1 MAKKK
6 AATVSQPAAATAS
19 KRPLKKKPKIAEP
32 SLAAT
37 LPSTVDFKRGTSTRF
52 TVLGSNLFA
61 TTKVPPPTTVSTL
74 TLWTDLGLPVY
85 TFPESAVSVY
95 DGGPQAFSVQ
105 AMWRTALKKSGFAGS
120 GKMVLTVHTGFPIK
134 QIKTKSFLVTI
145 N

>member
-6 AATVSQPAAATAS
+6 AAKVSRPAAATTP

-32 SLAAT
+32 SLTST
-37 LPSTVDFKRGTSTRF
+37 LPSTVDFTRGTRMRF

-85 TFPESAVSVY
+85 TFPVSDVSVY
-95 DGGPQAFSVQ
+95 DGGPLAFSVQ
-105 AMWRTALKKSGFAGS
+105 ANWTALKKSGFAGS
-120 GKMVLTVHTGFPIK
+120 GKMVITVHTGSPIK
-134 QIKTKSFLVTI
+134 QIKTKSFRVTI

>member
-6 AATVSQPAAATAS
+6 VAKAARPAAATTP
-19 KRPLKKKPKIAEP
+19 KRPETKKPKIGEP
-32 SLAAT
+32 SLTST
-37 LPSTVDFKRGTSTRF
+37 LPSTVVFKRGTSTRF

-74 TLWTDLGLPVY
+74 TLWTYSGLPVY

-105 AMWRTALKKSGFAGS
+105 AKWTALKKSGFAGS
-120 GKMVLTVHTGFPIK
+120 GKMVITVHTGFPTK
-134 QIKTKSFLVTI
+134 KTKTKSFLVTI

>member
-6 AATVSQPAAATAS
+6 AAKVSQPAAATTP
-19 KRPLKKKPKIAEP
+19 KRPIKKKPKIGEP
-32 SLAAT
+32 SLTST
-37 LPSTVDFKRGTSTRF
+37 LPSTVVFKRGTSTRF

-74 TLWTDLGLPVY
+74 TLWTDLGLPIY

-105 AMWRTALKKSGFAGS
+105 ANWTALKKSGFAGS
-120 GKMVLTVHTGFPIK
+120 GKMVITVHTGFPIK
-134 QIKTKSFLVTI
+134 QTKTKSFPVAI